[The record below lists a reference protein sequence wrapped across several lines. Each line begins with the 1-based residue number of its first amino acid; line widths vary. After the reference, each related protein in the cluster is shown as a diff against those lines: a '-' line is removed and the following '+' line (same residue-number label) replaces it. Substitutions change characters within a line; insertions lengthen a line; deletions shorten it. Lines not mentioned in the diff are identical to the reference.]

1 MQDKHS
7 MITRFAQ
14 PGDIESVVEL
24 LLQFAEEA
32 QVGFR
37 SACSD
42 DSARLTRLVTE
53 WQQRHYV
60 RVACRDDQVVGI
72 LIAELGQDF
81 WDPKRKL
88 LQERAWYVQS
98 DSRGTR
104 AGGLLWQAWDRDAAE
119 YLAAGRVQG
128 VLLSTQGPATA
139 FDPGRRGWRMIEQ
152 TWMKET

>member
-1 MQDKHS
+1 

-14 PGDIESVVEL
+14 PGDIESVVKL

-32 QVGFR
+32 RVGFR
-37 SACSD
+37 SARGD
-42 DSARLTRLVTE
+42 DSARLTRQVTE

-60 RVACRDDQVVGI
+60 RVACQDNSVVGI

-81 WDPKRKL
+81 WDPDRKL
-88 LQERAWYVQS
+88 LQERAWYVQP

-104 AGGLLWQAWDRDAAE
+104 AGGQLWLAWDRDAAQ
-119 YLAAGRVQG
+119 YLSEGRVHA
-128 VLLSTQGPATA
+128 VLLSTQGPDTS
-139 FDPGRRGWRMIEQ
+139 FDPSRRGWRLIEQ